1 MAQYD
6 GGQEAA
12 PGPSGAAGTPTAE
25 RLTLLGSDA
34 EAQQEVAAGGESGE
48 DVEVRRAVASAQL
61 GMLRRF
67 QMVQDEGRLASCLS
81 QAHEECS
88 ISHDPAAEVDDA
100 ETQAHVA
107 SATPG
112 PSGSSSNSYTSHS
125 AAAQEP
131 DARPDAE
138 FWERVSTPKVN
149 KTKEYKVLVALDDE
163 DLLAVV
169 PYGNGFCRRPL
180 LERAS
185 ATTLYKLTTKTAWS
199 KIETGRR
206 VTVEHMERLRGD
218 AARDA
223 DMLELRM
230 ASDTA
235 EGIAVRRIRLIV
247 LGRLD
252 TLIAA
257 HKGQVAPQLP
267 ADAQYPQDEKVMTAL
282 RRPVHNNDWISCVW
296 CGQKREARED
306 KNYVREHLE
315 KVGKIDHY
323 CCPFF
328 RALKDK
334 GLVDAW
340 RRKHINGVHQHDRW
354 IFDKPAAQ
362 PGCEEREKLARAAA
376 AEQQQEV
383 GQESSVG
390 KAQTNAKSAT
400 SSRGPHPY
408 RRA

>member
-1 MAQYD
+1 
-6 GGQEAA
+6 
-12 PGPSGAAGTPTAE
+12 
-25 RLTLLGSDA
+25 
-34 EAQQEVAAGGESGE
+34 
-48 DVEVRRAVASAQL
+48 
-61 GMLRRF
+61 
-67 QMVQDEGRLASCLS
+67 MVQDEGRLASCLS
-81 QAHEECS
+81 QADEECS

-112 PSGSSSNSYTSHS
+112 PSGTSSNSYTSHS

-185 ATTLYKLTTKTAWS
+185 ATTLYKLATKTGWS
-199 KIETGRR
+199 AIKTGKR
-206 VTVEHMERLRGD
+206 VTVDHMVRLRGD
-218 AARDA
+218 AVRDA
-223 DMLELRM
+223 DMLAPRM
-230 ASDTA
+230 VGGTA
-235 EGIAVRRIRLIV
+235 EGNALATIRAIV

-257 HKGQVAPQLP
+257 RMDKPAPLLS
-267 ADAQYPQDEKVMTAL
+267 AGAQDPKDEKVMTAL

-383 GQESSVG
+383 GQESSAG
-390 KAQTNAKSAT
+390 KSKTTAKSAT

-408 RRA
+408 RWA